1 MSDMKTL
8 GQLGFEKY
16 GDTAGIAG
24 PWKTF
29 DGRDMPRWEELQGG
43 AGELTKWRWEM
54 AMLEVLRVAK
64 PYLERGEAPPGYR
77 WDNLCARYVPLE
89 RKTVAAINPRTTD
102 A

>member
-8 GQLGFEKY
+8 GQVGFEKY

-29 DGRDMPRWEELQGG
+29 DGRDMPRWDELEGD
-43 AGELTKWRWEM
+43 AGEVTKLRWEM

-77 WDNLCARYVPLE
+77 WAEVGACYVQTGE
-89 RKTVAAINPRTTD
+89 RSGAAISPRATG